1 MGSSILI
8 AQKRRFALLGMALLQ
23 LLVATAP
30 PAQATTAACA
40 HQFQQLDST
49 AQRSTSSGLQSAIG
63 SLNRLPAQN
72 EWGPHAELRL
82 GTSGWRAPEKIETLT
97 IGQYNVLDLH
107 ATKPE
112 KDMKGVAET
121 ILRADPDV
129 LILEEVGGAQVL
141 SDFNARYLGS
151 KYEPLLIEGNG
162 NGIHVGFLLKK
173 DLPFNV
179 EAQSFK
185 NVADS
190 VANEPLFSRD
200 LPVLVFRERGGDARG
215 PPRFAVAGTHY
226 KSQRTRDATIDTAA
240 IRTRQAE
247 ASAEI
252 LQHYRQEL
260 GPKVPLILGGDFN
273 DDIRHAASFDSLKTR
288 MGFRDSFDLA
298 PPASSVPT
306 ADRVTQTFH
315 PRDGSPT
322 VWSQLDAI
330 LISGVTPE
338 SGIVRESR
346 IVPYL
351 DSQGGIRPIPKTHA
365 ERHQNPSDHFMVRTV
380 MDYAKL
386 RQLQAK

>member
-1 MGSSILI
+1 MGSSILT
-8 AQKRRFALLGMALLQ
+8 APKRRFALLGMAFLQ
-23 LLVATAP
+23 LLLTTAP
-30 PAQATTAACA
+30 PAQATTASCA

-49 AQRSTSSGLQSAIG
+49 AQRSTSPGLRSAIG
-63 SLNRLPAQN
+63 SLKRLPSAN
-72 EWGPHAELRL
+72 EWGPRVELHL
-82 GTSGWRAPEKIETLT
+82 GTSGSRAPEKIETLT
-97 IGQYNVLDLH
+97 IGQYNVLDLQ

-112 KDMKGVAET
+112 KDLKGVAET

-129 LILEEVGGAQVL
+129 LILEEVGGAQIL

-151 KYEPLLIEGNG
+151 RYEPLLIEGNG
-162 NGIHVGFLLKK
+162 RGIHVGFLLKK
-173 DLPFNV
+173 DLPFDV

-185 NVADS
+185 NVAE
-190 VANEPLFSRD
+190 ATWTEPLFSRD

-226 KSQRTRDATIDTAA
+226 KSQRSHDATIDTAV

-273 DDIRHAASFDSLKTR
+273 DDVRHAASFDSLKTR

-298 PPASSVPT
+298 PATHSVAAT
-306 ADRVTQTFH
+306 DRVTQTFH

-322 VWSQLDAI
+322 KHSQLDAI

-338 SGIVRESR
+338 SGIIREAQV
-346 IVPYL
+346 VPYL
-351 DSQGGIRPIPKTHA
+351 DAQGKIKPIPKTHA
-365 ERHQNPSDHFMVRTV
+365 ERHQNPSDHFMIRTV
-380 MDYAKL
+380 IDYSRL
-386 RQLQAK
+386 RNP